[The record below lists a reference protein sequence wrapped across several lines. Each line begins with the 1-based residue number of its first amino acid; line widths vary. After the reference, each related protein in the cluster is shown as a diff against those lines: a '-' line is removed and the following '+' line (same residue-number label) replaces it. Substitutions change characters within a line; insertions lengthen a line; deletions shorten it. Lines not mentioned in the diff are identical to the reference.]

1 MITSIENRRT
11 IRKYKEKDVSEV
23 LLNELLTNAA
33 RAATMGNIQL
43 YSVVVT
49 REKEIKKEE
58 GGSEKLGAVVSAS
71 LYKIIAE
78 GDTATPHS

>member
-23 LLNELLTNAA
+23 LLNELLTTAA

-49 REKEIKKEE
+49 REKE
-58 GGSEKLGAVVSAS
+58 ASA
-71 LYKIIAE
+71 LHQK
-78 GDTATPHS
+78 H